1 MSALQV
7 EVIES
12 PQGVVLRLAGDGG
25 AVGTE
30 SLHVCLASLSARRP
44 ALVVFDLAELAY
56 VASLFMGAIVSFR
69 RGLVRHGGKVRL
81 AAPQACVLEAFQ
93 RARLDEMFEFAE
105 SVDHALNA

>member
-12 PQGVVLRLAGDGG
+12 PQGVIPRLAGDGG

-44 ALVVFDLAELAY
+44 ALVVFDLAQLAF
-56 VASLFMGAIVSFR
+56 VASLFMGALVSFR
-69 RGLVRHGGKVRL
+69 RGLERHGGTVKL
-81 AAPQACVLEAFQ
+81 AAPQPSVLEAFQ
-93 RARLDEMFEFAE
+93 RARLDQLFEFSE
-105 SVDHALNA
+105 SVDQAINA